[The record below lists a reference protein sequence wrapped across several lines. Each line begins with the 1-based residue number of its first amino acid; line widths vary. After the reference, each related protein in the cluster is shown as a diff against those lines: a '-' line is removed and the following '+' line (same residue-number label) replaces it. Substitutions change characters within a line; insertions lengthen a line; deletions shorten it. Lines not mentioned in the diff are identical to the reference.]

1 MKLLY
6 ISAWIPYPLT
16 SGGSQAFFMMAD
28 NVRKRHDLSVLLYV
42 HFEEEKQHIEEL
54 KKLWPDVTFYIFDDE
69 TEHEFLMN
77 HPELSPYCGMSRK
90 DRMQCKS
97 YNYLLH
103 SMQRKIARKRR
114 KCDAKHDDFV
124 RSNSTLFMEN
134 VDLAP
139 SFCSYVND
147 IASQGF
153 DIVQI
158 EFYEY
163 LPLVYALPEHCKKV
177 FVHHELRFIRNE
189 IEVRMFKTMLPI
201 DIMLMEKKKAEE
213 LAALSAY
220 DAVVTLTDID
230 RDILKDYLPENK
242 LFTSPA
248 ITQTVA
254 LEPMPFKPVNGV
266 AFVGN
271 GVHFPNVDGMI
282 WFCSEILPIIRAKGI
297 NIPTIYVTGNWDTKS
312 KRRLKKLC
320 PEITFTGFI
329 DDLQSFL
336 NGKLS
341 VVPIRIGS
349 GMRMKLIDTACAGAP
364 IVTTSKGCEGLP
376 FVNGKNCLIAD
387 SAEDFAEAVARMLAD
402 ETLQQTLAVN
412 AQSSQ
417 SNMLNENE
425 LLEKRIAVYEHLIG
439 APLGA
444 PSR

>member
-16 SGGSQAFFMMAD
+16 SGGSQAFFMMA
-28 NVRKRHDLSVLLYV
+28 NHIRKHYDLSVLFYV

-54 KKLWPDVTFYIFDDE
+54 KKLWPDVTFYSFDEE
-69 TEHEFLMN
+69 TEYEFLLN
-77 HPELSPYCGMSRK
+77 HPELSPYTGMPMK

-114 KCDAKHDDFV
+114 KCDAKHDDLV

-134 VDLAP
+134 TDLTP

-147 IASQGF
+147 VSSQGF

-163 LPLVYALPEHCKKV
+163 LPLVYVLPQHCKKV
-177 FVHHELRFIRNE
+177 FVHHELRFVRNE
-189 IEVRMFKTMLPI
+189 IEVKMFKTVLPT
-201 DIMLMEKKKAEE
+201 DIMLLEKKKAEE
-213 LAALSAY
+213 LAALSVY
-220 DAVVTLTDID
+220 DAIITLTDID
-230 RDILKDYLPENK
+230 RDILKSYLPEQK

-248 ITQTVA
+248 ITQTVSM
-254 LEPMPFKPVNGV
+254 EHMPFKPVKDIV
-266 AFVGN
+266 FVGN
-271 GVHFPNVDGMI
+271 GVHFPNVDGII
-282 WFCSEILPIIRAKGI
+282 WFCEEIIPIVRTKGVKLP
-297 NIPTIYVTGNWDTKS
+297 TVFVTGNWEQKIQR
-312 KRRLKKLC
+312 KLAKLC
-320 PEITFTGFI
+320 PEIVFTGFV
-329 DDLQSFL
+329 DDLQLFL

-376 FVNGKNCLIAD
+376 FVDNKNCLIAD
-387 SAEDFAEAVARMLAD
+387 TAEAFAD
-402 ETLQQTLAVN
+402 ALVRVIADQTLQRTLAVN
-412 AQSSQ
+412 AQNSQ
-417 SNMLNENE
+417 SSMLNESE
-425 LLEKRIAVYEHLIG
+425 LLDKRISVYGKLIG
-439 APLGA
+439 E
-444 PSR
+444 PSK